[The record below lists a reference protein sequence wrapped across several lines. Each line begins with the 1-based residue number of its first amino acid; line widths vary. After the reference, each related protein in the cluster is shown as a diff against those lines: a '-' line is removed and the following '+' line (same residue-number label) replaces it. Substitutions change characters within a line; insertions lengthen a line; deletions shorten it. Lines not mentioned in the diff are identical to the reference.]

1 MNDDDE
7 DGGRRLIKRHDQF
20 AKYLLDQPGI
30 ADAFLRERLPAAV
43 SANLSDAVAVDR
55 SESFVDAALRER
67 RGDRVYSLG
76 TRAGDPLLAWAVVE
90 HKSQPDGN
98 ALPQLLTHVS
108 GAAVKG
114 AVRRV
119 LPDGG
124 VWMVPI
130 PVFAIILY
138 HGTRKW
144 SLPTRLLDA
153 YGVPEGMTEAGLL
166 DFRYVL
172 IDLET
177 IADDDLSRHPDL
189 QAGLLVLKY
198 AGHDADPRETLERLL
213 TIGAGAGLMVVMALV
228 RYLFLAA
235 DSLDRAHLKMVLGRI
250 VPEESEMIMSNAL
263 REYMA
268 EARAEGV
275 LVGEAKGKAEGKA
288 EMLLRLLG
296 RRFGPLPPETANRI
310 RAASIEEL
318 DRWAET
324 IFDARTLDAVF
335 AEVRQPNH

>member
-1 MNDDDE
+1 VQYHWSGDT
-7 DGGRRLIKRHDQF
+7 
-20 AKYLLDQPGI
+20 
-30 ADAFLRERLPAAV
+30 DAA
-43 SANLSDAVAVDR
+43 AVDR

-76 TRAGDPLLAWAVVE
+76 TRTGDPLLAWAVVE

-144 SLPTRLLDA
+144 SLPTRLRDA
-153 YGVPEGMTEAGLL
+153 YGVPDGMAEAGLL

-177 IADDDLSRHPDL
+177 IADDELSRHPDL
-189 QAGLLVLKY
+189 QAGLLMLKY

-213 TIGAGAGLMVVMALV
+213 TIGAGAGLLVIMALV

-235 DSLDRAHLKMVLGRI
+235 DSLGRAQLKMVLGRI

-275 LVGEAKGKAEGKA
+275 ILGKTEGKAEGKAEGRAEGKA

-296 RRFGPLPPETANRI
+296 RRFGTLPPETTEWI
-310 RAASIEEL
+310 RAASVEEL